1 MDRNK
6 RCRDVLISLD
16 VGEGTGLCDVIAG
29 SNIRAAPA
37 IEPVACRRR
46 GGQGDVSVVV
56 IGCGAWLRIGL
67 IAAERAAVGD
77 IAVAAADRDVDIKRL
92 NVEGGGDGLRRG
104 DGGEGTGLCDVIA
117 VSNIRAAPAGEDGA
131 DTLRG
136 GQGDGGAF
144 VIGLGA
150 ACRIRLVA
158 GKVAFCAIG
167 DVARARA
174 SDRNDD
180 IVGVNHPL
188 RIQGVG
194 PVHWEVVVRPIR
206 VSGASPARLG
216 VPAVKDVASQA
227 EILRIQCGEGGFCL
241 VRHSSGCRLII
252 LVKGDGGLPLGEE
265 GGVTLLNEVKVAD
278 VCVGCPADTI
288 SLGVPAGKCEAS
300 SRDTKRSIRGEW
312 DVVLVFCLRR
322 GGNSA
327 GPFIDIKRHGE

>member
-37 IEPVACRRR
+37 IEPVAFRRR

-56 IGCGAWLRIGL
+56 IGCGAWIGRFV
-67 IAAERAAVGD
+67 AAERAGVDD
-77 IAVAAADRDVDIKRL
+77 IAVAAADRDDDIKRL

-150 ACRIRLVA
+150 VGRIRLVA
-158 GKVAFCAIG
+158 GKVAFGAIG

-180 IVGVNHPL
+180 IVSVNDPL
-188 RIQGVG
+188 RIEGVA
-194 PVHWEVVVRPIR
+194 PVCWEVVVRFICVR
-206 VSGASPARLG
+206 IATTVRFGI
-216 VPAVKDVASQA
+216 PAVKDVAGK
-227 EILRIQCGEGGFCL
+227 GE
-241 VRHSSGCRLII
+241 
-252 LVKGDGGLPLGEE
+252 
-265 GGVTLLNEVKVAD
+265 
-278 VCVGCPADTI
+278 
-288 SLGVPAGKCEAS
+288 
-300 SRDTKRSIRGEW
+300 
-312 DVVLVFCLRR
+312 VL
-322 GGNSA
+322 
-327 GPFIDIKRHGE
+327 